1 MHPRFAYRGGTNG
14 VAELQEYL
22 NTLIYAGVFENEVP
36 TDKMVFTFE
45 VKPVGNESTDL
56 ILAHT
61 KRTFKRAWAQ
71 L

>member
-1 MHPRFAYRGGTNG
+1 MND
-14 VAELQEYL
+14 VDDLAEFIRVLDDVGYFGKHL
-22 NTLIYAGVFENEVP
+22 P
-36 TDKMVFTFE
+36 TGKPVFTFE

-61 KRTFKRAWAQ
+61 KRTFLRAWAE